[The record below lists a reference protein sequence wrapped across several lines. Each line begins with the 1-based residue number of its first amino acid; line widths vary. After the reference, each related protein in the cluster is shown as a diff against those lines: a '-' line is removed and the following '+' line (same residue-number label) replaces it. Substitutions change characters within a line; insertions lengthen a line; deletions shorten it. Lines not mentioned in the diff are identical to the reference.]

1 MQPLTRHGHRGHA
14 VFVLPA
20 RPRRAAG
27 TGRQPHPPCEKRAP
41 PRRAPIA
48 PPAAPPQKSLANHTP
63 RHAAGRPRTAKA
75 RAVWQPHRA
84 PPRRENSPVSRTPHA
99 AHHLP
104 VCRAAAKSPA
114 KHPTGCAPSQNT
126 RPRPYGRG
134 ARFPFVRFVPSSSMS
149 RSAQSQEPRRTI
161 AKTTA
166 RYGMGRSAA
175 RMVSGEHRK
184 SRSARPQEPPRSRPR
199 QAAPVQSAAS
209 SSALGS

>member
-1 MQPLTRHGHRGHA
+1 MPFL
-14 VFVLPA
+14 FCLPGPA
-20 RPRRAAG
+20 AQRAQDGSPIRRAKNA
-27 TGRQPHPPCEKRAP
+27 
-41 PRRAPIA
+41 RRAPRLIA
-48 PPAAPPQKSLANHTP
+48 PPAAPAAAPTAP
-63 RHAAGRPRTAKA
+63 AAPAAPAAGRPRAAKA

-84 PPRRENSPVSRTPHA
+84 PPRHENSPVSRTPHA
-99 AHHLP
+99 AHHRP

-114 KHPTGCAPSQNT
+114 KHPTGCAPVPKHAPPPV
-126 RPRPYGRG
+126 RAG
-134 ARFPFVRFVPSSSMS
+134 ARSPFVRFVPSSSMS